1 MDKQKKLNHVRFNLG
16 GLRCGLLSVAL
27 LGLGTAAAQ
36 TAPASLAGEWTVV
49 GPDSLLGKGNAAPS
63 LTLDGRSDLSGFA
76 GCNRL
81 SGRYAARGSVFLT
94 SGLAVTRMA
103 CDPQAMQLESAVLD
117 RLNRVNRF
125 SLDGE
130 LLTLKGSQGDLLLR
144 RSGPALNLGT
154 SLTPAPQEPS
164 MTLPPSSDPA
174 TPAALSAVTGAWQ
187 VRSLTVGGQSVPV
200 RPEAAV
206 DLKLTGEKLE
216 LSGTLGCNRLR
227 STGQMQPQTPGSDSP
242 EWRFI
247 GVGTTRM
254 ACEPELMAA
263 ETQLTEFLL
272 GALRLDL
279 SGDTLTLRSAGGELV
294 LERAVPQA
302 AAEWASSY
310 QATQLRLDGQ
320 DVSLTLPVTFSFEP
334 QADGTLQL
342 SGDAGCNRLFA
353 SGQPWE
359 GGWAF
364 DGLGATLMACPDMS
378 AESSVGA
385 LLGESFKLFR
395 EGNTLALR
403 SERGELQL
411 APASEATQ
419 PAPAVQ
425 PAGQY
430 TLTEL
435 RRDGQTL
442 DLSAFDRPVILN
454 FAQDAQGQHT
464 LGGSDGCN
472 TFGGSYEWVAGG
484 GLRLPEPPLGTLMF
498 CPSLDTMPSLSAAL
512 ADSPDITLTGDRLT
526 LRHGDT
532 EWVFQQD

>member
-1 MDKQKKLNHVRFNLG
+1 MQERKRRRHLLPKLG
-16 GLRCGLLSVAL
+16 TLRWGLLSVAL
-27 LGLGTAAAQ
+27 LGLGTASAQ
-36 TAPASLAGEWTVV
+36 VAPATLAGTWTVI
-49 GPDSLLGKGNAAPS
+49 GPDAVLGQGSAVPS
-63 LTLDGRSDLSGFA
+63 LTLDGRSALSGFA
-76 GCNRL
+76 GCNQL
-81 SGRYAARGSVFLT
+81 SGRYAARGKVLLT

-103 CDPQAMQLESAVLD
+103 CDPQALQVEGAVLD
-117 RLNRVNRF
+117 RLNRVNGF
-125 SLDGE
+125 ALDGE
-130 LLTLKGSQGDLLLR
+130 LLTLKGSRGDLLLR
-144 RSGPALNLGT
+144 RSGPTLNLGT
-154 SLTPAPQEPS
+154 SLTPAPQEPF
-164 MTLPPSSDPA
+164 MTLPPSSDSA
-174 TPAALSAVTGAWQ
+174 APAALSAVTGAWQ

-206 DLKLTGEKLE
+206 DLKLSGEQLE

-227 STGQMQPQTPGSDSP
+227 STGQMQPQAPGSDSP
-242 EWRFI
+242 EWRFT
-247 GVGTTRM
+247 GVGMTRM

-272 GALRLDL
+272 GALRLER

-353 SGQPWE
+353 SGQPE
-359 GGWAF
+359 GSSWAF

-411 APASEATQ
+411 AAASEATQ
-419 PAPAVQ
+419 PAPAAQ

-442 DLSAFDRPVILN
+442 DLAAFNRPVTLN
-454 FAQDAQGQHT
+454 FNQKAGGQSI
-464 LGGSDGCN
+464 LSVSDGCN
-472 TFGGSYEWVAGG
+472 LLSGNYQWVDGE
-484 GLRLPEPPLGTLMF
+484 LHLPQPLLGTLMF

-526 LRHGDT
+526 LRHGAA
-532 EWVFQQD
+532 EWMFRRD